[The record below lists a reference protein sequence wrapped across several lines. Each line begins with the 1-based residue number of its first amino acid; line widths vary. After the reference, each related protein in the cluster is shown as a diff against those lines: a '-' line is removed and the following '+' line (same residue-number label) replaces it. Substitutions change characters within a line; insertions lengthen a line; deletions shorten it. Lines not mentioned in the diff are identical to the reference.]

1 MKIFVYPYSP
11 TTIGFDPEFDGYV
24 ITTANAFERY
34 LKLGFLKEKIEIAES
49 IDFKHVFRIVR
60 DLVERFS
67 DFDEV
72 FTLKENDI
80 EWIDVINDYFLA
92 KKTSRLWHCLR
103 TNIICVPCF
112 REKSSNLILLR

>member
-80 EWIDVINDYFLA
+80 EWIDVINDYFFVEKNKPTLA
-92 KKTSRLWHCLR
+92 LFKDKYYMRSVL
-103 TNIICVPCF
+103 
-112 REKSSNLILLR
+112 